1 MERQKALYPK
11 AYKPW
16 SKNDDA
22 LLTKLY
28 KEGTSINELMTLFQR
43 NRGGIA
49 SRLRKL
55 GLTR

>member
-16 SKNDDA
+16 SKSDDD

-28 KEGTSINELMTLFQR
+28 KEGTSIKELMTFFQR

-49 SRLRKL
+49 SRLCKL
-55 GLTR
+55 GLTK